1 MVGDNADL
9 LEHEVKG
16 EIVKSLSQRST
27 GNEKKKESE
36 DKDDE

>member
-27 GNEKKKESE
+27 GNEKKESE